1 MKIRFHSFSQSTALA
16 FTIVELMI
24 VIIVIGVLASVVVVG
39 YNGVLNNSRE
49 TAMKSDLTQTY
60 AKLKSYVNSNDTYPS
75 ELGGNAVQSEGVNLD
90 YGVNA
95 EGSNF
100 CLDASYSGVSKVFS
114 VDKTG
119 TIKEGYCDAIYAPS
133 SCFAYSVTTIY
144 SGTTMLKITD
154 YYDYQGNSS
163 SNSACPR
170 DVMIPKGIEGKVVT
184 TIGSRAF
191 QSNSLTSVTIPSSVT
206 SIGDYV
212 FSGNKLTSVTIPSS
226 VTSIGHY
233 AFYGNSLT
241 SVTIPSSVTSIRSS
255 AFSDN
260 SLTSVTIPSSV
271 TFIGSYA
278 FQSNNLTSVT
288 IPSSVTSIGSGAFR
302 SNSLTSVTIPSS
314 VTSIGGSAFQSN
326 NLTSVTIPS
335 SVTSIGTNAFQYN
348 PYFSSTTIT
357 CAIPTG
363 TTFSGTGCA
372 SFTYY

>member
-119 TIKEGYCDAIYAPS
+119 TIKEVYCDAIYTPS
-133 SCFAYSVTTIY
+133 ACFAYSVTTIY

-170 DVMIPKGIEGKVVT
+170 DVVIPKGIEGKVVT
-184 TIGSRAF
+184 TIGLRAF
-191 QSNSLTSVTIPSSVT
+191 QS
-206 SIGDYV
+206 
-212 FSGNKLTSVTIPSS
+212 
-226 VTSIGHY
+226 
-233 AFYGNSLT
+233 
-241 SVTIPSSVTSIRSS
+241 
-255 AFSDN
+255 N

-288 IPSSVTSIGSGAFR
+288 IPSSVTSIGSYTFAY
-302 SNSLTSVTIPSS
+302 NNLASVTIPSS
-314 VTSIGGSAFQSN
+314 VTSIGS
-326 NLTSVTIPS
+326 
-335 SVTSIGTNAFQYN
+335 NAFKYN
-348 PYFSSTTIT
+348 PSLSTTIT

>member
-16 FTIVELMI
+16 FTIVELII

-95 EGSNF
+95 KGSNF

-133 SCFAYSVTTIY
+133 SCFAYS
-144 SGTTMLKITD
+144 GTTTLTITD

-170 DVMIPKGIEGKVVT
+170 DVVIPKGIEGKVVT
-184 TIGSRAF
+184 TIGLRAF

-206 SIGDYV
+206 SIG
-212 FSGNKLTSVTIPSS
+212 SN
-226 VTSIGHY
+226 
-233 AFYGNSLT
+233 
-241 SVTIPSSVTSIRSS
+241 
-255 AFSDN
+255 
-260 SLTSVTIPSSV
+260 
-271 TFIGSYA
+271 A
-278 FQSNNLTSVT
+278 FQSN
-288 IPSSVTSIGSGAFR
+288 PSST
-302 SNSLTSVTIPSS
+302 
-314 VTSIGGSAFQSN
+314 
-326 NLTSVTIPS
+326 
-335 SVTSIGTNAFQYN
+335 
-348 PYFSSTTIT
+348 STTIT